1 MPNCLSAG
9 SDMKEHYDP
18 WYVRLPDGRTIK
30 AKSTT
35 SVRHHIE
42 AGHIPL
48 NSMVRRD
55 SAEEW
60 VNLIWVAEFADLGSR
75 AGAQPPSPSGS
86 GNTPTTRSGVA
97 ARLDPMRLQTVGV
110 RGVID
115 ELFAALDSTLSR
127 SKMVP
132 AFIAGILVYVG
143 FFAARV
149 VHDQVFGVG
158 RFDWLPIVAG
168 AGFAVIVLSVL
179 NALLGKLTHLELSS
193 MRPARFSEAS
203 QPIGGYGLSVFIA
216 NAVVVGS
223 GLGLL
228 FVMQRI
234 PLWAND
240 WLISAEVNPRVHD
253 LIYTPLNVLILLI
266 SILIWI
272 VVGLSWLLTPAIVVE
287 ESSWLA
293 GIREWRQLIRDHFGR
308 IVVYEGLTILLGIA
322 ISLPLSLAV
331 GLAMTG
337 APRLWPHWPVGGVP
351 ETNWLA
357 GGVEAAMHGLTAA
370 PLLALLAV
378 ANVFIY
384 MNLRYEHAS
393 GK

>member
-1 MPNCLSAG
+1 
-9 SDMKEHYDP
+9 MKEHYDP

-55 SAEEW
+55 PAEEW
-60 VNLIWVAEFADLGSR
+60 VNLVWVAEFADLGTR
-75 AGAQPPSPSGS
+75 AGAQPPTPSASGS
-86 GNTPTTRSGVA
+86 TATTRSGVA

-110 RGVID
+110 RGLVD

-127 SKMVP
+127 SKMAP
-132 AFIAGILVYVG
+132 AFIAGIMVYLG

-149 VHDQVFGVG
+149 VHEQVIGVD
-158 RFDWLPIVAG
+158 RVPWLPVVAG
-168 AGFAVIVLSVL
+168 SAFAVIVLSFL

-193 MRPARFSEAS
+193 MRPARFSEGMESIA
-203 QPIGGYGLSVFIA
+203 GYGFSALIA
-216 NAVVVGS
+216 NAIIAGG

-228 FVMQRI
+228 FLIRKV
-234 PLWAND
+234 PHWSEN
-240 WLISAEVNPRVHD
+240 WLKSADMSVEMRD
-253 LIYTPLNVLILLI
+253 AILTPILVVVLLI
-266 SILIWI
+266 SIVIWI
-272 VVGLSWLLTPAIVVE
+272 IVGVSWLLTPAIVVE
-287 ESSWLA
+287 ESSWVA
-293 GIREWRQLIRDHFGR
+293 GIREWRQLLRDHFGR
-308 IVVYEGLTILLGIA
+308 IVVYEGLTVLLGIA

-331 GLAMTG
+331 GLALTG
-337 APRLWPHWPVGGVP
+337 SPQFYPQWPIGVRGDS
-351 ETNWLA
+351 NWLA

-384 MNLRYEHAS
+384 LNLRYEQS
-393 GK
+393 PGK

>member
-1 MPNCLSAG
+1 
-9 SDMKEHYDP
+9 
-18 WYVRLPDGRTIK
+18 VRLPDGRTIK

-55 SAEEW
+55 SSEEW
-60 VNLIWVAEFADLGSR
+60 VNLVWVAEFADLGTR
-75 AGAQPPSPSGS
+75 AGAQPPTPSAS
-86 GNTPTTRSGVA
+86 GTPSTSKSGVA

-110 RGVID
+110 RGLID

-127 SKMVP
+127 TKMLP
-132 AFIAGILVYVG
+132 AFIAGILAYLG
-143 FFAARV
+143 FFAAHA
-149 VHDQVFGVG
+149 VHEFAIGKDRLG
-158 RFDWLPIVAG
+158 WLPIVAG
-168 AGFAVIVLSVL
+168 SAFAVVVLSFL

-193 MRPARFSEAS
+193 MRPARFSEAT
-203 QPIGGYGLSVFIA
+203 QPIAGYGFSVFLA
-216 NAVVVGS
+216 NALIAGG

-228 FVMQRI
+228 LVIRKVPQ
-234 PLWAND
+234 WTTE
-240 WLISAEVNPRVHD
+240 WLASAEMSDNLRE
-253 LIYTPLNVLILLI
+253 IIFTPILILVFLM

-272 VVGLSWLLTPAIVVE
+272 IVGLSWLLTPAIVVE

-293 GIREWRQLIRDHFGR
+293 GIREWRQLLRDHFGR

-331 GLAMTG
+331 GLALTG
-337 APRLWPHWPVGGVP
+337 SPRFWPQWPPNVSA
-351 ETNWLA
+351 ESNWLT
-357 GGVEAAMHGLTAA
+357 GGVEAAIHGLTAA

-384 MNLRYEHAS
+384 LNLRYEQAP